1 MIRNMRTTKQIVRGL
16 AVDGWRQIEDSV
28 LLLLD
33 ANPQGLRN
41 CDIAESLGLHS
52 DVDGQQKD
60 WLTWHLLKGLIDQGE
75 VTKDGTIYKRKE
87 E

>member
-1 MIRNMRTTKQIVRGL
+1 MRTTKQIIRGL
-16 AVDGWRQIEDSV
+16 AIDGWRQIEDSV

-60 WLTWHLLKGLIDQGE
+60 WLTWYLQKA
-75 VTKDGTIYKRKE
+75 
-87 E
+87 